1 MEIKGFLVLPP
12 RKRSLLVGKIGMPE
26 NKFRLG
32 ELADIAGIAKKTIH
46 YYINIGVLPAPK
58 KVHGRLS
65 LYDSNHV
72 KLVSLVQRLQTDKK
86 LPLSFIAQLFKQGGY
101 DADTLELGLIA
112 NSYEKMVDGTS
123 LLSAQSDTSTKALS
137 QTHDVTADTHKKL
150 VSLGISSSMTD
161 TLAVDEQKIGKL
173 IEKADE
179 LNIAFEALEKFQA
192 LVDKMVI
199 IESDAIIQT
208 IDGDSGYS
216 DVIEKLATIDDL
228 FNSYIRK
235 SKSTLLRKHYEK
247 IYTDAPFSINKL
259 HEQLYIPSPAFL
271 NKHHISESL
280 SSQDKRTNESLK
292 TASGI
297 LTLAEGYMATGNY
310 TRVVTLAKRVIKKS
324 KNNVDALVLAAGA
337 QAILGNTDEAIALS
351 EKAVSSS
358 PLSAKAAAYHGMI
371 CIVQASRV
379 GGIISPGKWLKKALA
394 SFKLSVSLEPKHD
407 RELVDILLMKGRALT
422 IMPPN
427 LGMVDEGIEAL
438 IQLERIL
445 LKHTDN
451 ELEWAFS
458 GFNAILFNNIN
469 FYLGE
474 AFSLKEDSVKMRTHW
489 ERVILSDPASN
500 FGKIA
505 YEKMS

>member
-1 MEIKGFLVLPP
+1 MGI
-12 RKRSLLVGKIGMPE
+12 RGMPE
-26 NKFRLG
+26 SKFRLG
-32 ELADIAGIAKKTIH
+32 ELADMAGIAKKTIH

-72 KLVSLVQRLQTDKK
+72 KLVSLVQRLQADKK

-112 NSYEKMVDGTS
+112 NSYEKMIDGTS
-123 LLSAQSDTSTKALS
+123 LLGEQSETNIKELSPTHEVSTGT
-137 QTHDVTADTHKKL
+137 QKKL
-150 VSLGISSSMTD
+150 VSLGISSSMTA
-161 TLAVDEQKIGKL
+161 TLAADEQKIGGL
-173 IEKADE
+173 IEKASE
-179 LNIAFEALEKFQA
+179 LHIPFEALENIQA

-208 IDGDSGYS
+208 IDGNSGYS
-216 DVIEKLATIDDL
+216 DVIKKLATIDEL

-247 IYTDAPFSINKL
+247 VYADAPFSINKL
-259 HEQLYIPSPAFL
+259 HEKLYIPSPAFL
-271 NKHHISESL
+271 SKHHISESL
-280 SSQDKRTNESLK
+280 TALDKRTNESLK
-292 TASGI
+292 TASGV
-297 LTLAEGYMATGNY
+297 LRLAEGYMATGNY
-310 TRVVTLAKRVIKKS
+310 TRALTLAKRAIKKS

-337 QAILGNTDEAIALS
+337 QAILGNTDEAITLS
-351 EKAVSSS
+351 EKAVASF

-379 GGIISPGKWLKKALA
+379 GGIISPGKWLNKALA
-394 SFKLSVSLEPKHD
+394 SFKLSVSLEPKND
-407 RELVDILLMKGRALT
+407 RDLVDILLMKGRALT

-427 LGMVDEGIEAL
+427 LGMVDKGIAAL
-438 IQLERIL
+438 TQLEFIL
-445 LKHTDN
+445 LQHTDN
-451 ELEWAFS
+451 EFDWAFS
-458 GFNAILFNNIN
+458 GFDAILFNNIN

-474 AFSLKEDSVKMRTHW
+474 AFSLKEDTAKMRVHW

-505 YEKMS
+505 YEKMR